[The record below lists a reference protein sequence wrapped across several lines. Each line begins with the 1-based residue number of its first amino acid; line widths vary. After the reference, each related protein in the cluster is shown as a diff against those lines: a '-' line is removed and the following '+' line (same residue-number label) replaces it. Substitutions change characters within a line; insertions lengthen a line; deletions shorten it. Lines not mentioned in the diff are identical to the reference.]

1 MEVQLKKRMVRENE
15 LTMQVLK
22 TKELN
27 VAAYARVSTEHD
39 DQRLSL
45 DSQQKYYLNKIN
57 DTPNWKLV
65 GIYVD
70 DGISAIEGKVF
81 NP

>member
-27 VAAYARVSTEHD
+27 VAAYARVSM
-39 DQRLSL
+39 
-45 DSQQKYYLNKIN
+45 
-57 DTPNWKLV
+57 LV
-65 GIYVD
+65 FLPSMMIKD
-70 DGISAIEGKVF
+70 
-81 NP
+81 

>member
-27 VAAYARVSTEHD
+27 VAAYARVSTREHD

-45 DSQQKYYLNKIN
+45 DSQQKVLYK
-57 DTPNWKLV
+57 
-65 GIYVD
+65 
-70 DGISAIEGKVF
+70 
-81 NP
+81 